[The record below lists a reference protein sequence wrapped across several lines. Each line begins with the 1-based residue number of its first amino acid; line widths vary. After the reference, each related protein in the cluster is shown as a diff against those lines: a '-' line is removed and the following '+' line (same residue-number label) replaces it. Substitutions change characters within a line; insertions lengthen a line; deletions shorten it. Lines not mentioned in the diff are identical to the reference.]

1 MLTAPPNISPQT
13 TSPSSHLHWDHVGDP
28 ARFTSAE
35 FVLGA
40 DAISLLSSAY
50 PANPSSPYMAL
61 PAGRPVRYVHF
72 APEAGHAQPALAPFG
87 PFAHA
92 VDFYGDGSLYLV
104 DAPGHSPG
112 HLTAAAR
119 IGPGAF
125 VFLAGDVCHNRA
137 GYAPGARVLCAHPH
151 DLPEVARDTVE
162 RLKRLDRE
170 CAGAVVVLAHER
182 EREEEMPM
190 FPLEL
195 NGWAMD
201 EVKRREWSMKTRSS
215 V

>member
-1 MLTAPPNISPQT
+1 MLPNIFPHL
-13 TSPSSHLHWDHVGDP
+13 TSSSSHLHWDHVGDP

-40 DAISLLSSAY
+40 DAVSLLSSAY

-61 PAGRPVRYVHF
+61 PAGRHVRYMHF
-72 APEAGHAQPALAPFG
+72 APEDDSERAQVALAPFG
-87 PFAHA
+87 PFARA

-119 IGPGAF
+119 VGPGAF
-125 VFLAGDVCHNRA
+125 VFLAGDVCHNRE
-137 GYAPGARVLCAHPH
+137 GYAPGVRVMCAHPH
-151 DLPEVARDTVE
+151 DRPEVARDTVE
-162 RLKRLDRE
+162 RLEQLERE
-170 CAGAVVVLAHER
+170 YAAAVVVLAHER

-195 NGWAMD
+195 NGWAME
-201 EVKRREWSMKTRSS
+201 EVKRREETRGD